1 MATPKS
7 GRESMMQGRITET
20 ETSETQTDYPKI
32 NAPADFTPPD
42 DKQVGDEWDATMR
55 IRLEDGGKL
64 CLLTMDGMP
73 LKGGEQET
81 EEVTEEAEEEVTEE
95 APAAPQTLQEAVA
108 MERQQT
114 GRY

>member
-20 ETSETQTDYPKI
+20 TESQTQTDYPKI

-42 DKQVGDEWDATMR
+42 DKQVGDEWDATVR

-73 LKGGEQET
+73 LKGGAEQEET
-81 EEVTEEAEEEVTEE
+81 EEVAEEAEVTEE